1 LRDVSVTLH
10 RNRTVTLIGPNGAGK
25 TTLVRVMLGLLPADS
40 GEVRRAQGLRI
51 GYMPQKLHLEPTLPL
66 PVNRFLQLPGRR
78 PEAEIV
84 EVLRQTRITH
94 LRHQPMGSLSGGE
107 TQRVLLA
114 RALLRSPDLLV
125 LDEPAQGVDVS
136 GQSEL
141 YRLISALQETYHC
154 GVLMISHDLH
164 LVMANTDEVVCL
176 NHHVCCHGRPEHVST
191 DPSYIEL
198 FGTKEAEALAVYTHR
213 HNHSHGV
220 AGEVLEGDHD

>member
-1 LRDVSVTLH
+1 MRETHGDPLIRATGIHLRLGGRQVLRDVSVTLH

-125 LDEPAQGVDVS
+125 LDDETLEPIENELRFADEPARHKLLDLIGDLALAGRRFRGRVVAHRS
-136 GQSEL
+136 GH
-141 YRLISALQETYHC
+141 A
-154 GVLMISHDLH
+154 
-164 LVMANTDEVVCL
+164 L
-176 NHHVCCHGRPEHVST
+176 NHR
-191 DPSYIEL
+191 
-198 FGTKEAEALAVYTHR
+198 AAAALAQM
-213 HNHSHGV
+213 
-220 AGEVLEGDHD
+220 A